1 MITSTENRMATSVPF
16 GNGLYMASNDAIAD
30 VGSLAA
36 LLKLLDDLVTELKV
50 SPRHSHK
57 IDMISAAAKA
67 GAEMGVR
74 VQADLEGMHKQIVDL
89 ISATTRNGKEPG
101 NVDQ

>member
-1 MITSTENRMATSVPF
+1 MITSTENRMATPVPF

-36 LLKLLDDLVTELKV
+36 LLKLLDDLVTELEV

-67 GAEMGVR
+67 GGEMGAR
-74 VQADLEGMHKQIVDL
+74 VHADLEAMHTQIVDL
-89 ISATTRNGKEPG
+89 IKASTCDRKEPG

>member
-1 MITSTENRMATSVPF
+1 MITSTENPKATLS
-16 GNGLYMASNDAIAD
+16 LYHNELYIASSDAAAD

-36 LLKLLDDLVTELKV
+36 LLKLVDDLVTELEV
-50 SPRHSHK
+50 SSRHSHK

-89 ISATTRNGKEPG
+89 ISATTRNGKEAG

>member
-1 MITSTENRMATSVPF
+1 MITSTENRMATPVLF

-36 LLKLLDDLVTELKV
+36 LLKLLDDLVTELEV

-74 VQADLEGMHKQIVDL
+74 VQADLGGMHKQIVDL

>member
-1 MITSTENRMATSVPF
+1 MITFTENPMATPTLHRD
-16 GNGLYMASNDAIAD
+16 GLYMASNQAIAD

-36 LLKLLDDLVTELKV
+36 LLKLLDDLVCELNV
-50 SPRHSHK
+50 VPRHHHK

-67 GAEMGVR
+67 GGEMGAR
-74 VQADLEGMHKQIVDL
+74 VQADLEAMHTQIVDL
-89 ISATTRNGKEPG
+89 IKASTYDGKEPG